1 MNYQYE
7 EIQNIIAKA
16 ERRRVKP
23 KMAVVFEKALSQKTK
38 HVSGSKKTNKKNKK
52 NKKKELNK
60 SKENDHQDH
69 VEDRVKRDQN
79 SLQLD

>member
-52 NKKKELNK
+52 NKKK
-60 SKENDHQDH
+60 
-69 VEDRVKRDQN
+69 
-79 SLQLD
+79 